1 MNSRKIKIALQ
12 LFSIY
17 TLATTSAF
25 GQSTPINTS
34 SGDSLVLDSVIQA
47 VVQNHP
53 TVKAAAEALN
63 KADAQIGLAKSGY
76 YPNVDITSN
85 YSHVAPVPVLNL
97 PAFGIE
103 NLSFYPS
110 DNFSGGLNVRQNI
123 YDFGKTAKNVAFADE
138 GKVIAEQSLEQVKQN
153 MALAVVRTYYTLDF
167 LQEAIKIKEEQLKTL
182 QEHLDYVQKMKAT
195 GSATNY
201 EILSTK
207 VKISGVESQE
217 LDLKASRDVQ
227 LAILNS
233 LLGMPAKTYHA
244 VKTVLTVMQP
254 DVAQDSLISHA
265 LQHRDEMQLAKG
277 KADLALLRLGV
288 VKTQNNPS
296 LNFIANGGWKNG
308 YMPDINKIKPNY
320 VVGLGLTIPIFDGT
334 RTKYNIME
342 AKSSVETSTLETE
355 ITKRN
360 ISSEVVENETSV
372 QTALKKVNQSKLQL
386 EQAQEALSLAQIN
399 YKTGAITNLDLLDAT
414 TSVSEIRL
422 QLLQSEINYAVSIYK
437 LKASLGERLY

>member
-1 MNSRKIKIALQ
+1 MRRKFKIAAQ
-12 LFSIY
+12 LSLIY
-17 TLATTSAF
+17 FVATISLY
-25 GQSTPINTS
+25 GQTFATNATPQ
-34 SGDSLVLDSVIQA
+34 DSLVLDSIIQTVI
-47 VVQNHP
+47 QNHP
-53 TVKAAAEALN
+53 SIKVAAEALN

-110 DNFSGGLNVRQNI
+110 DNFSGGLNIRQNI
-123 YDFGKTAKNVAFADE
+123 YDFGKTAKNVALADE
-138 GKVIAEQSLEQVKQN
+138 GKVIAEQSLGQVKQN

-227 LAILNS
+227 LSILNS

-244 VKTVLTVMQP
+244 VKTVLSVMQP

-277 KADLALLRLGV
+277 KANLALLRLGV
-288 VKTQNNPS
+288 VKTHNNPS
-296 LNFIANGGWKNG
+296 LNFIASGGFKNG

-334 RTKYNIME
+334 RTKYKLME
-342 AKSSVETSTLETE
+342 AKASVETSSLESE
-355 ITKRN
+355 VTKRN
-360 ISSEVVENETSV
+360 ISSEVVENETGV

-386 EQAQEALSLAQIN
+386 EQAKEALSLAQIN
-399 YKTGAITNLDLLDAT
+399 YKAGAVTNLDLLDAT
-414 TSVSEIRL
+414 TTVSETRL
-422 QLLQSEINYAVSIYK
+422 MLLKSEIDYAVSIYK

>member
-1 MNSRKIKIALQ
+1 MRRKFKIAAQ
-12 LFSIY
+12 LSLIY
-17 TLATTSAF
+17 FVATISLY
-25 GQSTPINTS
+25 GQTFATNATPQ
-34 SGDSLVLDSVIQA
+34 DSLVLDSIIQTVI
-47 VVQNHP
+47 QNHP
-53 TVKAAAEALN
+53 SIKVAAEALN

-85 YSHVAPVPVLNL
+85 YSHVAPVP
-97 PAFGIE
+97 PAFDLPTVGPVT
-103 NLSFYPS
+103 LFPK
-110 DNFSGGLNVRQNI
+110 DNYSGALNVRQNI

-138 GKVIAEQSLEQVKQN
+138 GKVIAEQSLGQVKQN
-153 MALAVVRTYYTLDF
+153 MAMAVVRTYYTLDF

-195 GSATNY
+195 GSATSY

-227 LAILNS
+227 LSILNS

-244 VKTVLTVMQP
+244 VKTVLSVMQP

-277 KADLALLRLGV
+277 KANLALLRLGV

-296 LNFIANGGWKNG
+296 LNFIASGGFKNG
-308 YMPDINKIKPNY
+308 YFPDVTQIKANY

-334 RTKYNIME
+334 RTKYKLME
-342 AKSSVETSTLETE
+342 AKASVETSSLESE
-355 ITKRN
+355 VTKRN
-360 ISSEVVENETSV
+360 ISSEVVENETGV

-386 EQAQEALSLAQIN
+386 EQAKEALSLAQIN
-399 YKTGAITNLDLLDAT
+399 YKAGAVTNLDLLDAT
-414 TSVSEIRL
+414 TTVSETRL
-422 QLLQSEINYAVSIYK
+422 MLLKSEIDYAVSIYK

>member
-1 MNSRKIKIALQ
+1 MNRRKIRIASQ

-17 TLATTSAF
+17 LISTTTVF
-25 GQSTPINTS
+25 GQTMPINTS
-34 SGDSLVLDSVIQA
+34 SGDSLVLDSVIQT
-47 VVQNHP
+47 VIQNHP

-85 YSHVAPVPVLNL
+85 YSHVGPVPSLEIPNL
-97 PAFGIE
+97 GTFS
-103 NLSFYPS
+103 LFPS
-110 DNFSGGLNVRQNI
+110 DNFSGELNVRQNI
-123 YDFGKTAKNVAFADE
+123 YDFGKTAKNVALANE
-138 GKVIAEQSLEQVKQN
+138 GKVIAEQSLDQVKQK
-153 MALAVVRTYYTLDF
+153 MALAVVRNYYILGF

-182 QEHLDYVQKMKAT
+182 QEHLEYVQKMKIT

-227 LAILNS
+227 LSVLNS
-233 LLGMPAKTYHA
+233 LLGQPANTYHT
-244 VKTVLTVMQP
+244 VKAELNILQP
-254 DVAQDSLISHA
+254 EIAKDSLISHA
-265 LQHRDEMQLAKG
+265 FQNRNEMLLAKE
-277 KADLALLRLGV
+277 KADLALLHLGV

-308 YMPDINKIKPNY
+308 YVPDINKIKPNY
-320 VVGLGLTIPIFDGT
+320 VVGLGLTIPIFDAT
-334 RTKYNIME
+334 KTKYNLME
-342 AKSSVETSTLETE
+342 AKSSVETSNLETE
-355 ITKRN
+355 VTRRN

-372 QTALKKVNQSKLQL
+372 QTSQKKVNQSKLQL
-386 EQAQEALSLAQIN
+386 EQAQEALSLAQTN
-399 YKTGAITNLDLLDAT
+399 YKAGAITNLDLLDAT
-414 TSVSEIRL
+414 TTVSETRL
-422 QLLQSEINYAVSIYK
+422 MLLKSEIDYAVSIYK